1 MNKQRRSMHRT
12 IPHFGIMGAVAALF
26 FLIACSSSRKSEA
39 PPAPPVAET
48 VHIVKGEPPAKSEL
62 AQLMREMT
70 AFADTTGKRL
80 REGGELPPFPAQFKK
95 LKTAEPTPGMV
106 DRRIFDPY
114 AEAWLHQLD
123 LLYTAPKSDRTEV
136 FNDLIMACAGC
147 HGQMCPG
154 PLVRIKKLN
163 IPEGGE

>member
-1 MNKQRRSMHRT
+1 
-12 IPHFGIMGAVAALF
+12 MGAVAALF
-26 FLIACSSSRKSEA
+26 FLIACSSSRKAEA
-39 PPAPPVAET
+39 PPAPPAAGA
-48 VHIVKGEPPAKSEL
+48 VHIVKGEPPAKSGL

-70 AFADTTGKRL
+70 AFADTTGRRL
-80 REGGELPPFPAQFKK
+80 REGGDLPPFPEQFKN

-106 DRRIFDPY
+106 DRRVFDPY

-123 LLYTAPKSDRTEV
+123 LLYTAPTADRTNV

>member
-1 MNKQRRSMHRT
+1 MHRT
-12 IPHFGIMGAVAALF
+12 NYQIAIMSIAAT
-26 FLIACSSSRKSEA
+26 LIFVLACSSNRR
-39 PPAPPVAET
+39 AET
-48 VHIVKGEPPAKSEL
+48 PTARSLPEARIVKGGSPSTSEL
-62 AQLMREMT
+62 ARLMRDMT

-80 REGGELPPFPAQFKK
+80 RGGGELPPFPEQFKK
-95 LKTAEPTPGMV
+95 LKTAEPTPSMV

-123 LLYTAPKSDRTEV
+123 LLYTASKSDRTEV
-136 FNDLIMACAGC
+136 FNDMIMACSGC

-163 IPEGGE
+163 ITEGGE

>member
-1 MNKQRRSMHRT
+1 MKRT
-12 IPHFGIMGAVAALF
+12 GSHFGMMGVVVTLLF
-26 FLIACSSSRKSEA
+26 LFACSSSRKSEA
-39 PPAPPVAET
+39 PPPATPPQGT
-48 VHIVKGEPPAKSEL
+48 VRIVKGEPPAKSEL
-62 AQLMREMT
+62 ARLMREMT
-70 AFADTTGKRL
+70 AFADTTGKHL
-80 REGGELPPFPAQFKK
+80 SEGGGLPPFPERFKQ

-123 LLYTAPKSDRTEV
+123 LLYTAPTTDRTAV
-136 FNDLIMACAGC
+136 FNDLVMACAGC

-154 PLVRIKKLN
+154 PLVRIKKLS